1 MTSYSAGIYA
11 VLVFITEFKMVKLTL
26 NSRTKKFHQP
36 IEYDLAK
43 SMPFEVRKSKLQ
55 VTNLQDFKNEPI
67 FKCKNDSFTWF
78 FCLNT
83 QDVIPY
89 LVFESDAWAVNS
101 KILSLKKSSRNR
113 LYDDEKQ
120 VFEAP
125 DSILD
130 ISEVNKQLLVL
141 LANEVIFL
149 NTNFKVIKKIALRT
163 FGGKFLNPY
172 NSIV

>member
-1 MTSYSAGIYA
+1 M
-11 VLVFITEFKMVKLTL
+11 
-26 NSRTKKFHQP
+26 
-36 IEYDLAK
+36 
-43 SMPFEVRKSKLQ
+43 
-55 VTNLQDFKNEPI
+55 
-67 FKCKNDSFTWF
+67 
-78 FCLNT
+78 
-83 QDVIPY
+83 
-89 LVFESDAWAVNS
+89 
-101 KILSLKKSSRNR
+101 
-113 LYDDEKQ
+113 YDDEKQ